1 MLKSFR
7 IILKTYGL
15 TVSIFFI
22 FRLILFITES
32 ERVDYTQ
39 DSFFDVLHAFFIGIR
54 FDVVI
59 SGYILFF
66 PALVLI
72 ITELFNVQ
80 SKIVKTIFYYWA
92 ALFLSI
98 TFIICGA
105 DIPYFNHFFQRFSMG
120 AFEWIDSP
128 KFIFDMII
136 KEPKY
141 FLIILPVIGVIFL
154 FFKLLKKIFFKSYS
168 EPKVKLPFK
177 ILFSLI
183 FLALMFLG
191 VRGRIEKKSPIRI
204 GTAYFGNNSF
214 LNQLGL
220 NPVFTL
226 LRSYL
231 DSLDPDN
238 DKINLMGDL
247 ESIEYVQ
254 EYLSIIDP
262 HAESPIARLV
272 ESDTTKEIIKPN
284 IVLIIMES
292 MSAGKMTRHG
302 DPNNLTPFLDSLSNQ
317 SLYFENAYTAGKHTY
332 NGIFSAQF
340 SFPALYSQHTMKVI
354 KKYNGLS
361 QVLKSKGYSTSFFI
375 PHDSQFDNV
384 DGFLRENDFENV
396 ISEADYPSDKVVSSL
411 GVPDDYMFEYSIP
424 VLNRYAKTKKPFFVS
439 FMTASDHGP
448 YFVPD
453 YFKPHSTDIKKQ
465 TVEFADW
472 SLRKFLYL
480 AKEQEWFDNTIFVFI
495 ADHGAA
501 LNATYDISLDYHH
514 SPLIFYAPNLLGN
527 PEVQSK
533 ISGQIDI
540 FPTLMGMLNEPY
552 LNNTLGIDLMT
563 EKRPYIIVNDDDKMG
578 VLDEEF
584 FLIMKKESESKLY
597 KYKSKDRT
605 NYAGQFPEKVLEMEM
620 YIKSNLQ
627 VYQNMLNKN
636 QQFIE

>member
-15 TVSIFFI
+15 TLLIFFI

-32 ERVDYTQ
+32 GRVDYSQ
-39 DSFFDVLHAFFIGIR
+39 DSIFDVLQAFFIGVR
-54 FDVVI
+54 FDIVI

-66 PALVLI
+66 PAFFLI
-72 ITELFNVQ
+72 VTELLNIQ
-80 SKIVKTIFYYWA
+80 NRIVKSIFYYWVA
-92 ALFLSI
+92 IFLSF

-154 FFKLLKKIFFKSYS
+154 FFKVLKKIFFKSYAHS
-168 EPKVKLPFK
+168 TVKLPFK
-177 ILFSLI
+177 IIFSLM

-238 DKINLMGDL
+238 DKINLMGDA
-247 ESIEYVQ
+247 ETIKYVQ
-254 EYLSIIDP
+254 DYLNIVES
-262 HAESPIARLV
+262 HLESPIARFVVKDSLKN
-272 ESDTTKEIIKPN
+272 TIQPN

-302 DPNNLTPFLDSLSNQ
+302 NPNNLTPFLDSLSNE
-317 SLYFENAYTAGKHTY
+317 SLYFSSAYTAGKHTY
-332 NGIFSAQF
+332 NGIFSSQF

-361 QVLKSKGYSTSFFI
+361 HVLKSKGYTTSFFI

-384 DGFLRENDFENV
+384 DGFLRENSFENV
-396 ISEADYPSDKVVSSL
+396 ISQKNYPSDKVVSSL

-424 VLNRYAKTKKPFFVS
+424 VLNEYAKTKKPFFAS

-453 YFKPHSTDIKKQ
+453 YFEPNSTEIKEQ

-480 AKEQEWFDNTIFVFI
+480 AKEQDWFENTIFVFI
-495 ADHGAA
+495 ADHGAP
-501 LNATYDISLDYHH
+501 LKATYDISLDYHH
-514 SPLIFYAPNLLGN
+514 SPLIFYAPNLLGDPTVN
-527 PEVQSK
+527 SN

-540 FPTLMGMLNEPY
+540 FPTLMGMLNDDY
-552 LNNTLGIDLMT
+552 LNNTLGIDLMR

-578 VLDEEF
+578 VLDEEY
-584 FLIMKKESESKLY
+584 FLIMKKETKSKLY
-597 KYKSKDRT
+597 KYKNKDRT
-605 NYAGQFPEKVLEMEM
+605 DYADQYPDKVLEMEL

-636 QQFIE
+636 QQFVK

>member
-15 TVSIFFI
+15 ALSIFFI

-32 ERVDYTQ
+32 SRVDYSQ
-39 DSFFDVLHAFFIGIR
+39 DSIFDVFHAFFIGVR
-54 FDVVI
+54 FDIVI

-66 PALVLI
+66 PAFFLI
-72 ITELFNVQ
+72 VTEILNIQNKV
-80 SKIVKTIFYYWA
+80 VKSIFYYWV

-98 TFIICGA
+98 AFIICGA

-120 AFEWIDSP
+120 AFEWVDSP

-141 FLIILPVIGVIFL
+141 FLIILPVIGVIYL
-154 FFKLLKKIFFKSYS
+154 FFKILKRVFFKTYS
-168 EPKVKLPFK
+168 ESKLKWPFK
-177 ILFSLI
+177 IIISLI
-183 FLALMFLG
+183 FLGLMFLG
-191 VRGRIEKKSPIRI
+191 VRGRVEKKSPIRI
-204 GTAYFGNNSF
+204 GTAYFGSNSF

-238 DKINLMGDL
+238 DKVKLMGDE
-247 ESIEYVQ
+247 ESVKHVQ
-254 EYLSIIDP
+254 SYLNIDNP
-262 HAESPIARLV
+262 HSESPIARFI
-272 ESDTTKEIIKPN
+272 ESDSSKMVKCPN

-317 SLYFENAYTAGKHTY
+317 SLYFENAYTAGKHTF

-361 QVLKSKGYSTSFFI
+361 HVLKSKGYSTSFFI

-384 DGFLRENDFENV
+384 DGFLRENSFETV
-396 ISEADYPSDKVVSSL
+396 ISQKEYPSDKVVSSL
-411 GVPDDYMFEYSIP
+411 GVPDDYMFEFSIP
-424 VLNRYAKTKKPFFVS
+424 ILNEKAKSGKPFFAS

-453 YFKPHSTDIKKQ
+453 YFTPHSEDIKQQ

-480 AKEQEWFDNTIFVFI
+480 AKEQTWFDNTIFVFV

-514 SPLIFYAPNLLGN
+514 SPLIFYAPNLLGS
-527 PEVQSK
+527 PEVKSE

-540 FPTLMGMLNEPY
+540 FPTLMGMLNVPY
-552 LNNTLGIDLMT
+552 LNNTLGIDLMQ
-563 EKRPYIIVNDDDKMG
+563 ENRPYIIVNDDDKMG

-584 FLIMKKESESKLY
+584 FLIMKKETESKLY
-597 KYKSKDRT
+597 KYKTKDRT
-605 NYAGQFPEKVLEMEM
+605 NYAEQFPDKVLEMEL

-636 QQFIE
+636 QQFVE

>member
-32 ERVDYTQ
+32 ARVDYTQ
-39 DSFFDVLHAFFIGIR
+39 DSFFDVLHAFFIGVR
-54 FDVVI
+54 FDLVI

-66 PALVLI
+66 PAFFLI
-72 ITELFNVQ
+72 ITEFFNVQ
-80 SKIVKTIFYYWA
+80 NKIIKLIFYYWIA
-92 ALFLSI
+92 IFLSVA
-98 TFIICGA
+98 FIICGA

-128 KFIFDMII
+128 KFIFEMII

-141 FLIILPVIGVIFL
+141 VLIILPVIGIIYL
-154 FFKLLKKIFFKSYS
+154 FFKVLRKIFFKEY
-168 EPKVKLPFK
+168 PKPTLKLPLQ
-177 ILFSLI
+177 ILFSLL
-183 FLALMFLG
+183 FLGLMFLG
-191 VRGRIEKKSPIRI
+191 VRGRVQKKSPIRI

-238 DKINLMGDL
+238 NKINLMDDS
-247 ESIEYVQ
+247 ESIKYVQ
-254 EYLSIIDP
+254 NYLNITKP
-262 HAESPIARLV
+262 HAKSPIARWV
-272 ESDTTKEIIKPN
+272 ETDTTKEIIKPN

-302 DPNNLTPFLDSLSNQ
+302 NPDHLTPFMDSLSTQ

-332 NGIFSAQF
+332 NGIFSSQF
-340 SFPALYSQHTMKVI
+340 SFPALYGQHTMKVI
-354 KKYNGLS
+354 RKYNGLS
-361 QVLKSKGYSTSFFI
+361 HVLKSKGYSTSFFI

-384 DGFLRENDFENV
+384 DGFLRENEFENI
-396 ISEADYPSDKVVSSL
+396 ISQSDYPNDKIISSL
-411 GVPDDYMFEYSIP
+411 GVTDDFMFEYSIP
-424 VLNRYAKTKKPFFVS
+424 ILNEYAKSKKPFFAS

-453 YFKPHSTDIKKQ
+453 YFTPHSTEIKKQ

-472 SLRKFLYL
+472 SLEKFIYL
-480 AKEQEWFDNTIFVFI
+480 AKAQDWFDNTIFVFI

-501 LNATYDISLDYHH
+501 LTATYDISLDYHH
-514 SPLIFYAPNLLGN
+514 SPLIFYAPSLLGS
-527 PEVQSK
+527 PEVRSE

-540 FPTLMGMLNEPY
+540 FPTLMGMLNEHY
-552 LNNTLGIDLMT
+552 LNNTLGIDLISET
-563 EKRPYIIVNDDDKMG
+563 RPYIIVNDDDKMG

-597 KYKSKDRT
+597 KYKNNDRT
-605 NYAGQFPEKVLEMEM
+605 DYANQFPEKVIEMEL

>member
-1 MLKSFR
+1 M
-7 IILKTYGL
+7 
-15 TVSIFFI
+15 

-32 ERVDYTQ
+32 GRVDYTQ
-39 DSFFDVLHAFFIGIR
+39 DSFFDVLHAFFIGVR

-66 PALVLI
+66 PAFFLI
-72 ITELFNVQ
+72 GTELFNVQ

-141 FLIILPVIGVIFL
+141 FLIILPVIGVIVL
-154 FFKLLKKIFFKSYS
+154 FFKVLKKIFFKSYS

-177 ILFSLI
+177 IIASLL

-238 DKINLMGDL
+238 DKINLRGDL
-247 ESIEYVQ
+247 ESIEHVQ
-254 EYLSIIDP
+254 GYLNIIKP

-272 ESDTTKEIIKPN
+272 ESDTTKEVITPN
-284 IVLIIMES
+284 IVLIVMEC

-302 DPNNLTPFLDSLSNQ
+302 DLNNLTPFLDSLSNQ

-340 SFPALYSQHTMKVI
+340 SFPALYGQHTMKVI

-384 DGFLRENDFENV
+384 DGFLR
-396 ISEADYPSDKVVSSL
+396 
-411 GVPDDYMFEYSIP
+411 
-424 VLNRYAKTKKPFFVS
+424 
-439 FMTASDHGP
+439 
-448 YFVPD
+448 
-453 YFKPHSTDIKKQ
+453 
-465 TVEFADW
+465 
-472 SLRKFLYL
+472 
-480 AKEQEWFDNTIFVFI
+480 
-495 ADHGAA
+495 
-501 LNATYDISLDYHH
+501 
-514 SPLIFYAPNLLGN
+514 
-527 PEVQSK
+527 
-533 ISGQIDI
+533 
-540 FPTLMGMLNEPY
+540 
-552 LNNTLGIDLMT
+552 
-563 EKRPYIIVNDDDKMG
+563 
-578 VLDEEF
+578 
-584 FLIMKKESESKLY
+584 
-597 KYKSKDRT
+597 
-605 NYAGQFPEKVLEMEM
+605 
-620 YIKSNLQ
+620 
-627 VYQNMLNKN
+627 
-636 QQFIE
+636 